1 MTMSVGGVHRAKKP
15 KSRIPAD
22 EHEVAAAIVENLRDV
37 FGDPLVEIKS
47 GVDRLSRPLITVTV
61 NTRRIAEYSI
71 RIETAHRP

>member
-1 MTMSVGGVHRAKKP
+1 
-15 KSRIPAD
+15 
-22 EHEVAAAIVENLRDV
+22 V